1 MVWNSKES
9 PCINKAYIKSLRN
22 LLGFK
27 PKDINLYVLA
37 FTNKSANIR
46 ECFDIPHGNN
56 ERLEFLGDAILDAVI
71 GELLYKRFPTADEG
85 FLTQMRTK
93 IVNGKKL
100 TELAKKMK
108 LNELMFIK
116 SSKNFSERIY
126 EDAFEALIGA
136 IYLDRGFKYAKQFV
150 SQKIMVEHINLNKLR
165 FEDTNYKSQ
174 IIEWSQK
181 HKIEIEYCTDFIS
194 GNSKKFISE
203 LKVNG
208 NVIGQGKAHSKKT
221 AEQLASQDALKNIK
235 NGTFDLLI

>member
-1 MVWNSKES
+1 VTRNSKENK
-9 PCINKAYIKSLRN
+9 CVNKAYAKSLKN

-27 PKDINLYVLA
+27 PKDVSIYVLA
-37 FTNKSANIR
+37 FTNKSADTKHCPDVSN
-46 ECFDIPHGNN
+46 DNN

-116 SSKNFSERIY
+116 SSKSFSERIY

-136 IYLDRGFKYAKQFV
+136 IYIDRGFKYAKQFV
-150 SQKIMVEHINLNKLR
+150 SQKIMVEHISLNKLR

-181 HKIEIEYCTDFIS
+181 HKIDIEYDTDFVS
-194 GNSKKFISE
+194 GNSKKFISI
-203 LKVNG
+203 LKING
-208 NVIGQGKAHSKKT
+208 KLIGEGKAHSKKS
-221 AEQLASQDALKNIK
+221 AEQLASQNALKNIK
-235 NGTFDLLI
+235 EGTFDLLD